1 MQSASLLSVCC
12 PLAGISCFSGTQ
24 VTDSVRRLLPSPC
37 GDMLLPHINRK
48 ESKNSCYRPLAGIS
62 CFHKAMAGWWI
73 DNRLP
78 SPRGDKL
85 FQQNDTDKAS
95 MHRRRIVQL
104 TKKDNTKLRPVQEA
118 NRGFPH
124 NPVRTGLLP
133 PGLTPV
139 LWQART
145 YRRRRSWIIRSQ

>member
-1 MQSASLLSVCC
+1 MVERDLEE
-12 PLAGISCFSGTQ
+12 
-24 VTDSVRRLLPSPC
+24 LPSPC
-37 GDMLLPHINRK
+37 GDKLFHRIRYYKDDPSRLPSPCGDKLFPGWALRPLW
-48 ESKNSCYRPLAGIS
+48 SRGYRPLAGIS
-62 CFHKAMAGWWI
+62 CFFI
-73 DNRLP
+73 PLEQTEEYRELP
-78 SPRGDKL
+78 SPCGDKL
-85 FQQNDTDKAS
+85 FLQNETDKAS
-95 MHRRRIVQL
+95 MHRRRIVQP